1 MISDGTIIWTS
12 PTGRTYRTSPAGAD
26 LFPRQPRG
34 PACAAPVPSRRCR
47 SRQRSTRIAQARKR
61 NRELRPVNEARRW
74 LEEARKREVAVRKF
88 RNHLRDML
96 FLFKGTPSA
105 SPFCTWVNEPRES
118 EELPPDWTPD
128 EPPLQPLPDEPPL

>member
-1 MISDGTIIWTS
+1 
-12 PTGRTYRTSPAGAD
+12 
-26 LFPRQPRG
+26 
-34 PACAAPVPSRRCR
+34 VPSRRCR